1 MKKLM
6 MAVCVVL
13 MGMGLQS
20 VKAQGVYESVRKV
33 PFTIRFSQLSRFLD
47 LKPSQRESVYQISD
61 QFMAEQQEAL
71 GRGNARK
78 GELMDRALQVNLK
91 RMKETLNEEQ
101 YRSYVTLLNVTSNN
115 QLLSNNLTDSYL
127 ANNR

>member
-33 PFTIRFSQLSRFLD
+33 PFTIHFGQLSRYLD

-71 GRGNARK
+71 GRGKARK
-78 GELMDRALQVNLK
+78 EELMDRALQVNLK
-91 RMKETLNEEQ
+91 QMKEALNEEQ

-115 QLLSNNLTDSYL
+115 QSLSNNLTDSYL

>member
-20 VKAQGVYESVRKV
+20 VKAQGVYESMRKV

-61 QFMAEQQEAL
+61 QFMAEQQEEL
-71 GRGNARK
+71 SRGNARK

-91 RMKETLNEEQ
+91 QMKETLSEEQ
-101 YRSYVTLLNVTSNN
+101 YRSYVKLLNVTSNN

>member
-33 PFTIRFSQLSRFLD
+33 PFTIRFSQLSRFLN

-71 GRGNARK
+71 GRGNARR

-91 RMKETLNEEQ
+91 RMKETLSEEQ
-101 YRSYVTLLNVTSNN
+101 YRSYVKLLNVTSNN

>member
-33 PFTIRFSQLSRFLD
+33 PFTILFSQLSRYLD

-71 GRGNARK
+71 GRGNARR

-91 RMKETLNEEQ
+91 RMKETLSEEQ
-101 YRSYVTLLNVTSNN
+101 YRSYVKLLNVTSNN

>member
-33 PFTIRFSQLSRFLD
+33 PFTIRFSQLSRYLD

>member
-20 VKAQGVYESVRKV
+20 VKAQGVYESMRKV
-33 PFTIRFSQLSRFLD
+33 PFTIHFNQLSRFLD

-71 GRGNARK
+71 GRGNARR

-101 YRSYVTLLNVTSNN
+101 YRNYVMLLNVTNNN
-115 QLLSNNLTDSYL
+115 QFLSNNLTDMYL
-127 ANNR
+127 ANDH

>member
-6 MAVCVVL
+6 MAVGVVL
-13 MGMGLQS
+13 MGVGLQS
-20 VKAQGVYESVRKV
+20 VKAQGVYESMRKV
-33 PFTIRFSQLSRFLD
+33 PFTIRFSQLSRFLN
-47 LKPSQRESVYQISD
+47 LKPSQLESVYQISD

-71 GRGNARK
+71 GRGNARR

-101 YRSYVTLLNVTSNN
+101 YRSYVKLLNVTSNN
-115 QLLSNNLTDSYL
+115 QFLSNNLTDSYL

>member
-61 QFMAEQQEAL
+61 QFMAEQQEVL
-71 GRGNARK
+71 SRGNARK

-91 RMKETLNEEQ
+91 QMKETLSEEQ
-101 YRSYVTLLNVTSNN
+101 YRSYVKLLNVTSNN

>member
-13 MGMGLQS
+13 MGVGLQS
-20 VKAQGVYESVRKV
+20 VKAQGVYESMRKV
-33 PFTIRFSQLSRFLD
+33 PFTIRFSQLSRYLD

-71 GRGNARK
+71 GRGNARR

-91 RMKETLNEEQ
+91 RMKETLSEEQ
-101 YRSYVTLLNVTSNN
+101 YRSYVKLLNVTSNN

>member
-13 MGMGLQS
+13 MGVGLQS
-20 VKAQGVYESVRKV
+20 VKAQGVYESMRKV
-33 PFTIRFSQLSRFLD
+33 PFTIRFSQLSRFLN
-47 LKPSQRESVYQISD
+47 LKPSQLESVYQISN

-71 GRGNARK
+71 GRGNARR

-101 YRSYVTLLNVTSNN
+101 YRSYVKLLNVTSNN
-115 QLLSNNLTDSYL
+115 QFLSNNLTDSYL

>member
-71 GRGNARK
+71 GRGNARR

-91 RMKETLNEEQ
+91 RMKETLSEEQ
-101 YRSYVTLLNVTSNN
+101 YRSYVKLLNVTSNN

>member
-1 MKKLM
+1 

-13 MGMGLQS
+13 MGVGLQS
-20 VKAQGVYESVRKV
+20 VKAQGVYESMRKV
-33 PFTIRFSQLSRFLD
+33 PFTIRFSQLSRFLN
-47 LKPSQRESVYQISD
+47 LKPSQLESVYQISD

-71 GRGNARK
+71 GRGNARR

-101 YRSYVTLLNVTSNN
+101 YRSYVKLLNVTSNN
-115 QLLSNNLTDSYL
+115 QFLSNNLTDSYL

>member
-13 MGMGLQS
+13 MGVGLQS
-20 VKAQGVYESVRKV
+20 VKAQGVYESMRKV
-33 PFTIRFSQLSRFLD
+33 PFTIRFSQLSRFLN
-47 LKPSQRESVYQISD
+47 LKPSQLESVYQISD

-71 GRGNARK
+71 GRGNARR

-101 YRSYVTLLNVTSNN
+101 YRSYVKLLNVTSNN
-115 QLLSNNLTDSYL
+115 QFLSNNLTDSYL

>member
-6 MAVCVVL
+6 MAVCMVL
-13 MGMGLQS
+13 MGVGLQS
-20 VKAQGVYESVRKV
+20 VKAQGVYESMRKV
-33 PFTIRFSQLSRFLD
+33 PFTIRFSQLSRFLN
-47 LKPSQRESVYQISD
+47 LKPSQLESVYQISD

-71 GRGNARK
+71 GRGNARR

-101 YRSYVTLLNVTSNN
+101 YRSYVKLLNVTSNN
-115 QLLSNNLTDSYL
+115 QFLSNNLTDSYL

>member
-1 MKKLM
+1 

-33 PFTIRFSQLSRFLD
+33 PFTIRFSQLSRYLD

-101 YRSYVTLLNVTSNN
+101 YRSYVKLLNVTSNN
-115 QLLSNNLTDSYL
+115 QFLSNNLTDSYL

>member
-20 VKAQGVYESVRKV
+20 VKAQGVYESMRKV

-47 LKPSQRESVYQISD
+47 LKPSQLESVYQISD

-71 GRGNARK
+71 SRGNARK
-78 GELMDRALQVNLK
+78 EELMDRALQINLK
-91 RMKETLNEEQ
+91 QMKETLNEEQ